1 MTTTTSFYNMFSNLH
16 ASSAED
22 FSNDSDT
29 AAMICGANGTYSFE
43 TTGEELL
50 DKLLDVFSSSTRI
63 DGSKPDA
70 TELERF
76 KTKLD
81 ACLKF
86 GDNTPNDVVT
96 DAVKYFAAHT
106 FYLRDVKEKGER
118 TLFQASFICIWDYDS
133 ELAKLLMKFIVGTD
147 GADYFG
153 SWKDLKQIPVLA
165 KNPVFGLT
173 AEKYDELYRYFQ
185 GFECAQLLADW
196 TEYVECKR
204 LTGSKAGTRPDLSL
218 VAKWTVG
225 AGKHF
230 DEALEH
236 NSKSYVANYCET
248 NFVLIK
254 QMSMIA
260 HDAKIGGANSAN
272 SGWKRTLKPTD
283 FIAQQRVLRKVKSA
297 LNTEL
302 DTPEQK
308 MCAGK
313 WRDIT
318 ITHVPARNM
327 TKHRS
332 AFNNEKAKRDR
343 KAGSNAGRCTARY
356 IAGSHANGD
365 RFEIPDEFR
374 EIRYGLLEELK
385 SKIADPEFPT
395 LVAAFLAN
403 KSIVAASA
411 KSEEF
416 RKAIDRIICRF
427 NVVATMVKPVDKDTK
442 TIHGARS
449 DLNDLVVA
457 AWNISGGATRLDPNK
472 IGEWAAR
479 FPERALIHTQVQD
492 KIREIEEAIRDS
504 LAKQEAIR
512 VELAAAAAATAL
524 EAGIAPVPV
533 SVKEIRINF
542 KKAICLADTS
552 DSMLSGTGSVR
563 PLDIS
568 VGLAYFLAQL
578 TCDRKS
584 GRLPVGITFETTPH
598 MYQIPMDMDF
608 VSALHYIKGQKWG
621 GSTNVVG
628 AFRLILNWGIENNLT
643 PEQMVECMIIPSD
656 MQFDAAQGRTSDF
669 ETMYETLKREF
680 NAAGYELPLIVFWN
694 LNGSYAG
701 QTVNANTPGVI
712 TLSGFDPA
720 LFKTMA
726 ECESLGT
733 EDVKSGTVTMASPKE
748 VMIKALSRE
757 RYLPILELVSNY
769 YDQDEDIDA
778 EQPDQPDQPDQ
789 SDQVDQSDDKSE
801 DSYSDMPE
809 LVDDNFDDS
818 DSDMPDLTRSQS
830 IVQHS
835 RA

>member
-1 MTTTTSFYNMFSNLH
+1 MTTTASFYDMFSNLH

-43 TTGEELL
+43 TTGKELL

-63 DGSKPDA
+63 NGSKPDA

-76 KTKLD
+76 KAKLD

-86 GDNTPNDVVT
+86 GDNTPNVVVT

-106 FYLRDVKEKGER
+106 FYLRDIKEKGER

-133 ELAKLLMKFIVGTD
+133 ELAKLLMKFIVGID

-165 KNPVFGLT
+165 KNPIFGLT

-196 TEYVECKR
+196 TEYVDCKR
-204 LTGSKAGTRPDLSL
+204 STGPKAGTRPDLSL

-283 FIAQQRVLRKVKSA
+283 FIGQQRVLRKVKSA

-302 DTPEQK
+302 DTSEQK

-343 KAGSNAGRCTARY
+343 KASSNAGRCTARY

-365 RFEIPDEFR
+365 RFNIPDEFR
-374 EIRYGLLEELK
+374 EIRDGLLEELR
-385 SKIADPEFPT
+385 SKVADPEFPT
-395 LVAAFLAN
+395 LVAEFLAN
-403 KSIVAASA
+403 KSIVDASA

-416 RKAIDRIICRF
+416 RTAIDRIICRF
-427 NVVATMVKPVDKDTK
+427 NVVAAMVKPVDKDTK

-457 AWNISGGATRLDPNK
+457 AWNISGGASRLDPNK
-472 IGEWAAR
+472 IGDWAGR

-512 VELAAAAAATAL
+512 VELAAAAAAATAL

-533 SVKEIRINF
+533 FAPKKEIRINF

-568 VGLAYFLAQL
+568 VGLAYFLALL
-578 TCDRKS
+578 TWDKES

-621 GSTNVVG
+621 GSTNIVA
-628 AFRLILNWGIENNLT
+628 AFHQILNWAIENNLT
-643 PEQMVECMIIPSD
+643 QEQMVECLIIPSD
-656 MQFDAAQGRTSDF
+656 MQFDAAQGRTSKF

-694 LNGSYAG
+694 LNSSYAG

-712 TLSGFDPA
+712 TLSGYDPA

-733 EDVKSGTVTMASPKE
+733 EDIKSGTVTMASPKE

-757 RYLPILELVSNY
+757 RYQPILELVSNY
-769 YDQDEDIDA
+769 YDQEDDHDA
-778 EQPDQPDQPDQ
+778 GKVAYHDAGKDADPDT
-789 SDQVDQSDDKSE
+789 
-801 DSYSDMPE
+801 
-809 LVDDNFDDS
+809 
-818 DSDMPDLTRSQS
+818 DSDMPDLVDDDSEDSYTDLPALVRS
-830 IVQHS
+830 HS
-835 RA
+835 VAQASRI